1 MNREEFLRGLGASL
15 NGAVPPSVIQE
26 NLRYYDEYIRS
37 EVARGRSEE
46 EVIDEIGGYRLIAK
60 SIIEANGGEN
70 QDSGGYGSTGGEEYY
85 GGAYR
90 DEYGGNGSGPY
101 SGYEKNE
108 RREGGFHMYDLS
120 HGWKRFIIP
129 VVLIV
134 VFILIFTVIGGLFT
148 LLSPLIGP
156 LLVIW
161 FLVVL
166 FRNRR

>member
-60 SIIEANGGEN
+60 TIIEANGGEN

-101 SGYEKNE
+101 SGTIKALCYDILSCGICQLFLARGGVLTKRGSANIIDG
-108 RREGGFHMYDLS
+108 EGSYDGTRS
-120 HGWKRFIIP
+120 
-129 VVLIV
+129 
-134 VFILIFTVIGGLFT
+134 
-148 LLSPLIGP
+148 
-156 LLVIW
+156 
-161 FLVVL
+161 
-166 FRNRR
+166 